1 MNVDN
6 MVQAYLECALWSSTD
21 ENMNSLDK
29 KYDIAAF
36 SKEAVEHAK
45 KDCQNF
51 IDECEDAI
59 ESSVHYNNINKDV
72 RMGIDFWLTRN
83 RDGAGFWDGHWSS
96 PEAEILT
103 KASHAM
109 GSVDVYENDGQLF
122 FT

>member
-36 SKEAVEHAK
+36 SKEAVEQAK
-45 KDCQNF
+45 KDCQSF

-59 ESSVHYNNINKDV
+59 ESSTFLGCGNKDEQL
-72 RMGIDFWLTRN
+72 GYDFWLTRN
-83 RDGAGFWDGHWSS
+83 RHGSGFWDYRWSF
-96 PEAEILT
+96 PESDVFT